1 MIIIRNILIGLLLLF
16 MLFVLIDQ
24 FKRSRMLN
32 ERRKKRIIDSKQKL
46 KPEMRDT
53 ILKRG

>member
-1 MIIIRNILIGLLLLF
+1 MIIIRNILIFLLSIS
-16 MLFVLIDQ
+16 MLFVWIDQ

-32 ERRKKRIIDSKQKL
+32 ERRKKRINDRQQEL
-46 KPEMRDT
+46 KPEMRDS

>member
-1 MIIIRNILIGLLLLF
+1 MIIIKNIIIGLLLLF

-24 FKRSRMLN
+24 FKRNRMLN
-32 ERRKKRIIDSKQKL
+32 ERRKKRIIDSNQKL
-46 KPEMRDT
+46 KPEMRDP

>member
-1 MIIIRNILIGLLLLF
+1 MIIIRNIIIGLLLLF

-46 KPEMRDT
+46 KPEMRDPT
-53 ILKRG
+53 LKRG